1 MKIGSVSTS
10 PNFGSTVRYIHNEKY
25 VGNLLKDKH
34 FAEFIDKLAN
44 DGKNSTVVFIPD
56 KDNIWCWDRFAS
68 VSGIKDRETGKWI
81 SYKDLLGIG
90 LNNHVDCLEV
100 NKKIQKKLIPYISVD
115 QYNREA
121 KEKYSPLNGLDHGYL
136 NISVTDEIDGKVHM
150 AHGTLRMDQDADRAA
165 FEYLSVKSILP
176 DNPTDVDTRL
186 NKYLNPKP
194 EQRVTLMYEDSR
206 KDLYKN
212 EDFVG
217 FVEWLDTSKS
227 QKDNQQIIVKPRQ
240 KIDKNDKMNFIDII
254 TVQPSPYKSMFQN
267 CRNILQHFY
276 GGLLW
281 YGSGFDS
288 AKIKND
294 LDNIYRSDRST
305 YPDLIKPFNVC
316 I

>member
-10 PNFGSTVRYIHNEKY
+10 PNFGSTVRYIHNERY
-25 VGNLLKDKH
+25 VGNLLKDKR
-34 FAEFIDKLAN
+34 FTEFIDKLAN

-56 KDNIWCWDRFAS
+56 KDSIWCWDRFAS

-81 SYKDLLGIG
+81 SYKDLF

-100 NKKIQKKLIPYISVD
+100 NEKIQKHFIPYISVA

-150 AHGTLRMDQDADRAA
+150 SHSALRMDQDADRAA
-165 FEYLSVKSILP
+165 FAYLSAKSILP

-240 KIDKNDKMNFIDII
+240 KINKDNNINFIDII
-254 TVQPSPYKSMFQN
+254 TVQQSPYRPSFQD
-267 CRNILQHFY
+267 CRNMLQHFY
-276 GGLLW
+276 NRLLW
-281 YGSGFDS
+281 FGSGFDS